1 MSSLHRDEDTMADN
15 ARSAIRDVERFAYR
29 IVSESD
35 QHSEYEARTILRLAI
50 GLRRKLDR
58 WTPKEE

>member
-1 MSSLHRDEDTMADN
+1 MADN